1 MLTEKERAWEA
12 YQSRKRAYQSV
23 YDNFRHTDAQREQVI
38 AFIGAAMKVI
48 RGDAEF
54 ETLKRLLPIAR
65 TRVEE
70 VDGQAY
76 RGGNRY
82 AFDARFLND
91 WTSIYM
97 LGTTDAQGK
106 VEPYHFQI
114 YFRPE
119 MTVPRERLEQLLQL
133 KVGPGWIPDGGNL
146 QTPEVMLHGG
156 GVRQPATFEYSILNP
171 PHAPYTVHVKLSYLK
186 GGPDKSPYTA
196 TTLNSL
202 EIRRRYLRPEE
213 IRDRDHK
220 KLGHLPT
227 TGQRVPKRGKWLGV
241 FADDALT
248 ASIPM
253 ERRICGFGE
262 GQIFGPVWVWSDA
275 ARERVPVQAWWQWYA
290 PDPHEEELERIFGS
304 KRQG

>member
-1 MLTEKERAWEA
+1 MPTEKERRRSAVRSEMAA
-12 YQSRKRAYQSV
+12 YQYV
-23 YDNFRHTDAQREQVI
+23 YDNFRYTDAQREQVI
-38 AFIGAAMKVI
+38 EFIGAAMKVI

-54 ETLKRLLPIAR
+54 ESLQRLFKL
-65 TRVEE
+65 EE
-70 VDGQAY
+70 KSPAIVSSRAY
-76 RGGNRY
+76 RGGTR
-82 AFDARFLND
+82 FDFDTYFLND

-97 LGTTDAQGK
+97 LGTTDARSRI
-106 VEPYHFQI
+106 EPYHLQMDFSPPIEIQ
-114 YFRPE
+114 
-119 MTVPRERLEQLLQL
+119 RERLEQLLQL

-171 PHAPYTVHVKLSYLK
+171 PHAPYTAHVKLSYLN
-186 GGPDKSPYTA
+186 GPDKNPLTTA
-196 TTLNSL
+196 TLAHL
-202 EIRRRYLRPEE
+202 EIRRDYLTPEE

-262 GQIFGPVWVWSDA
+262 GQMFGPVWVWSDA

-290 PDPHEEELERIFGS
+290 PDPHEEELERIFGR